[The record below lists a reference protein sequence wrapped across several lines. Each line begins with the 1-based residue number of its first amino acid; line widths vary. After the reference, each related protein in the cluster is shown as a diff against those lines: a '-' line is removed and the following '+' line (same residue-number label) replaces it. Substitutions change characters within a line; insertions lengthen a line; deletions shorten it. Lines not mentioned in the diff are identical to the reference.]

1 MKNKLSD
8 LNNHL
13 FEQLERLNDDE
24 LMEESLEQEIARS
37 KALTTVAQQI
47 INNGNL
53 MLNAQKYADEFGYNS
68 RSGNMPDLLKLESK
82 NEK

>member
-24 LMEESLEQEIARS
+24 LMEESLEQEISRS

-47 INNGNL
+47 ISNGNL
-53 MLNAQKYADEFGYNS
+53 MLNAQKHADDFGYNRKDGS
-68 RSGNMPDLLKLESK
+68 MPELLKLGNK
-82 NEK
+82 NEL